1 MSVWD
6 EVGLKNIHRTL
17 IYGRTKTKRE
27 KAVEDKDLELQSAY
41 YVKSA
46 EAVKVARERRN
57 SKLEQ
62 GGAGGSGEKGSP
74 LARQGSVTLLKL
86 GEKGQSST
94 KLKDIAK
101 SSRGSIVFGI
111 EVYPNYWS
119 EKIHFPLVR
128 RVPVEEARVLSG
140 IQAAVGEN
148 IVVSRVVRLENTRS
162 WREYWSCRNIVGA
175 RAIAEEV
182 RQIGEQESVLKRRNT
197 ITLRERM
204 QALELQRAGRQP
216 NSARADEANQ
226 DDVEEGEDGI
236 GVSAAKLELGETKN
250 MHWLTEEISVD
261 ANERYLFAVLSPD
274 DIKEVTRSG
283 FCIDDDD
290 EESGRGKGKRGKGKG
305 SEAELEGQGDVMG
318 KGLYLFGSLVPF
330 ASRAKMN
337 TLRRLFRSPTS
348 QIGRKGAHD
357 SKGKGE
363 SDAVIQVLYCRVVL
377 GRVKN
382 ITADVTSQASVEDA
396 KHTVDGEVGLEVS
409 SQLYEREKT
418 RDKSGAFPIREKPF
432 HSAMNVHAIMTQ
444 SSLLRKS
451 ANERAKEDREEAQ
464 TRIERKRSR
473 SSRRSTSA
481 MGSHEG
487 TLLIQR
493 LRAYAEFMVRN
504 PAQIYPEYIVT
515 IEYGGDSK

>member
-1 MSVWD
+1 
-6 EVGLKNIHRTL
+6 
-17 IYGRTKTKRE
+17 
-27 KAVEDKDLELQSAY
+27 
-41 YVKSA
+41 
-46 EAVKVARERRN
+46 
-57 SKLEQ
+57 
-62 GGAGGSGEKGSP
+62 
-74 LARQGSVTLLKL
+74 
-86 GEKGQSST
+86 
-94 KLKDIAK
+94 
-101 SSRGSIVFGI
+101 
-111 EVYPNYWS
+111 
-119 EKIHFPLVR
+119 
-128 RVPVEEARVLSG
+128 
-140 IQAAVGEN
+140 
-148 IVVSRVVRLENTRS
+148 
-162 WREYWSCRNIVGA
+162 
-175 RAIAEEV
+175 
-182 RQIGEQESVLKRRNT
+182 
-197 ITLRERM
+197 
-204 QALELQRAGRQP
+204 
-216 NSARADEANQ
+216 
-226 DDVEEGEDGI
+226 
-236 GVSAAKLELGETKN
+236 
-250 MHWLTEEISVD
+250 
-261 ANERYLFAVLSPD
+261 
-274 DIKEVTRSG
+274 
-283 FCIDDDD
+283 
-290 EESGRGKGKRGKGKG
+290 
-305 SEAELEGQGDVMG
+305 
-318 KGLYLFGSLVPF
+318 
-330 ASRAKMN
+330 MN

-418 RDKSGAFPIREKPF
+418 RDMAFPIREKPF